1 MDRHTGGNGKAMP
14 GSDSTMVP
22 SGMERFTGMK
32 RTGLARKSSSSSGS
46 LKTDSAR
53 DLLRSRYV
61 LCVRNE
67 EYPASLERLKLYR
80 RVADAQSE
88 RHGLIRVIDESG
100 EDYLY
105 PLDFFRAIE
114 IPKPVRRILSRTS

>member
-1 MDRHTGGNGKAMP
+1 
-14 GSDSTMVP
+14 MVP
-22 SGMERFTGMK
+22 SGTERFTGMK

-46 LKTDSAR
+46 LKTDSAKH
-53 DLLRSRYV
+53 LPRSGYV

-67 EYPASLERLKLYR
+67 EYPASLEKLKLYR
-80 RVADAQSE
+80 RIADAQSE

-105 PLDFFRAIE
+105 PGDFFRAID
-114 IPKPVRRILSRTS
+114 IPKPVRRMLSRTK

>member
-1 MDRHTGGNGKAMP
+1 
-14 GSDSTMVP
+14 
-22 SGMERFTGMK
+22 MK

-53 DLLRSRYV
+53 HLPRSRYV
-61 LCVRNE
+61 LCVRND

-80 RVADAQSE
+80 RIADARSE
-88 RHGLIRVIDESG
+88 RHGLIRVVDESG

-105 PLDFFRAIE
+105 PADFFRAIA
-114 IPKPVRRILSRTS
+114 IPKPVRRILSRTN